1 MYTESIQENLK
12 LQLITGLGEKNQ
24 ANLHSEI
31 IFIEMQKNA
40 FVQVTE
46 IIKGQLWITAGD
58 YFERTVNKTSNNNNK
73 KWFSRI
79 V

>member
-31 IFIEMQKNA
+31 IFTEMQKNA

-46 IIKGQLWITAGD
+46 IIKGQTAGD